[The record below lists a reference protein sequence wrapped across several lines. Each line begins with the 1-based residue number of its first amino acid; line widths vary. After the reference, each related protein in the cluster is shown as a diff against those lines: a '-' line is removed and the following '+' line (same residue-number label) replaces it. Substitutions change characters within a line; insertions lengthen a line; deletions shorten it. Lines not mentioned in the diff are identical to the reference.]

1 LWSRLWMLDVYR
13 DPLRYRYRLCG
24 TEMVRSLGHEVTGHW
39 LDEAHP
45 QLVANAQS
53 RDRFRFIV
61 EQAQPTWRRGV
72 PLWNRDP
79 EHRTIET
86 CIAPLAA
93 DGYCVDKIIGIS
105 VMFDSQGRPI

>member
-1 LWSRLWMLDVYR
+1 M
-13 DPLRYRYRLCG
+13 
-24 TEMVRSLGHEVTGHW
+24 
-39 LDEAHP
+39 
-45 QLVANAQS
+45 
-53 RDRFRFIV
+53 
-61 EQAQPTWRRGV
+61 

-93 DGYCVDKIIGIS
+93 DGYCVDRIIGIS